1 MRETKSPKMPPKSKL
16 PVFLPKFPTSILDQ
30 TTAIVLGSIATLV
43 ILIAL
48 VLVLTRTYG
57 CSPESFFRATPRT
70 HGHQEVSTALRALH
84 STSATYNDAHS
95 RPSYQ

>member
-1 MRETKSPKMPPKSKL
+1 MGCHHI
-16 PVFLPKFPTSILDQ
+16 SILDQ

-43 ILIAL
+43 ILVAL

-84 STSATYNDAHS
+84 STTATYNDSHS
-95 RPSYQ
+95 RPNYQ